1 MSKTRLIVILITILS
16 GIDIGLLWIGGA
28 ATVAYTPGAAVVQ
41 VEPTVKL
48 EPDNPPAIQPNLVEI
63 RPAGAIVDALTAA
76 GAIELI
82 SKQQVVLAVDGIVS
96 QVAVKVGDTVA
107 AGDLL
112 IALNP
117 TDLERALSRAEL
129 DLETAQAD
137 LDKLYEGSSPSEIAA
152 AEASLLAA
160 QQNLARVQAGATAEE
175 LAAAQSKLAAAR
187 AKYNELQ
194 APPSGA
200 EIDEVKAELEKAE
213 IDRRNAQREYDKVKW
228 RNDIGMTPEAAALH
242 KATVEYERVQA
253 KFNRI
258 NQGSSQ
264 SSLQGAASEIQKAV
278 SELEQLRQK
287 PTAADLAEAQA
298 KVADAE
304 QRLAKLKTGPS
315 GAQLEAA
322 EAKVKRAQLDVE
334 EARSRLQYAAIRAPI
349 DGTVLELQIAAG
361 ERGTVGKVVATLADT
376 RQLKLTVKVA
386 EVDIPNITVGQEAEI
401 TIDAIRGRTYT
412 GIVTD
417 IAPINQADRDVVSY
431 PVTIRLTDTD
441 LNGVRPGMNAVAT
454 LNNRTAVE
462 ERWLVPTNALRPH
475 ENGQTFVMVQRG
487 ESFAPVAVMRGEAQG
502 EWTLVQAPELQP
514 GDKVLGSVASY
525 VDQQLENGLGG
536 S

>member
-1 MSKTRLIVILITILS
+1 MSKTRMLVILITILS
-16 GIDIGLLWIGGA
+16 GIDIGLLWIGGPTTA
-28 ATVAYTPGAAVVQ
+28 AHTAVVDVVQ
-41 VEPTVKL
+41 FEQTVSL
-48 EPDNPPAIQPNLVEI
+48 DPANPPVIQPNLVEI
-63 RPAGAIVDALTAA
+63 RPARAIVDGLTAA

-107 AGDLL
+107 TGDLL
-112 IALNP
+112 LTLDPA
-117 TDLERALSRAEL
+117 DLQRALSRAEL

-152 AEASLLAA
+152 AEAHLLAA
-160 QQNLARVQAGATAEE
+160 QQNLARVQAGATADE

-200 EIDEVKAELEKAE
+200 EIDEVNAELEKAE

-228 RNDIGMTPEAAALH
+228 ANNIGMLPEAAALH

-264 SSLQGAASEIQKAV
+264 SSIQEAASAIQKAA

-287 PTAADLAEAQA
+287 PNAADLAEAHA

-304 QRLAKLKTGPS
+304 QRLAKLQTGPS

-322 EAKVKRAQLDVE
+322 EAKVKRAQLDIE
-334 EARSRLQYAAIRAPI
+334 EARSRLQHTAIRAPI
-349 DGTVLELQIAAG
+349 DGTVLELSIAAG

-376 RQLKLTVKVA
+376 RQLKLNVKVA
-386 EVDIPNITVGQEAEI
+386 EVDIPNITVGQEAQI
-401 TIDAIRGRTYT
+401 AIDAIRGHTYS
-412 GIVTD
+412 GIVES

-431 PVTIRLTDTD
+431 PVTIRLTDAD
-441 LNGVRPGMNAVAT
+441 LEGVRPGMNAVAT
-454 LNNRTAVE
+454 LNNATAVE

-487 ESFAPVAVMRGEAQG
+487 EVFAPVAVVRGEAQG
-502 EWTLVQAPELQP
+502 EWTLVQAPELRP
-514 GDKVLGSVASY
+514 GDQVLGSVASY
-525 VDQQLENGLGG
+525 VDQQLENDAGG